1 MEHGRADSRAKAAQH
16 NDPVLRHAT
25 SEGLD
30 GNAALIS
37 QEPSLRDLAETLVF
51 SPSDGRIWLND
62 QRMILLQSASLG
74 VLRRELIESLGTEKA
89 RQLLTRI
96 GYASGSRDAE
106 LIRRRWPQGD
116 AFRAGPHI
124 HSLEGVVKV
133 TPLRL
138 AMDVDQ
144 GSFEGEFLWEDSS
157 EASQHV
163 AVYGISSAPV
173 CWMQIG
179 YASGFASA
187 LMGKMVIYRE
197 VECHAMG
204 APNCRCI
211 GRTADAWEN
220 VEEDLPYFTFGELP
234 RAEAPRAPTRQSASD
249 CGRRRPAGDGWH
261 LARFPRGAAHA
272 RSRGADPGDRAF
284 HRGVGRRQGTV
295 LPRAPCHQ
303 PARRKALRRGQLR
316 GHSRYADR
324 GRSCSASNAAPMRAP
339 TPRAPGRVRALRI
352 RAGPCSSTRSPR

>member
-16 NDPVLRHAT
+16 HDPVLRHAT

-138 AMDVDQ
+138 AMDVDVDH
-144 GSFEGEFLWEDSS
+144 GANYGATLSWPAGKGPGLGEPDVTVVFEVATCASKVRKESTRTEPDADQFLGC
-157 EASQHV
+157 Q
-163 AVYGISSAPV
+163 
-173 CWMQIG
+173 M
-179 YASGFASA
+179 ASA
-187 LMGKMVIYRE
+187 
-197 VECHAMG
+197 
-204 APNCRCI
+204 
-211 GRTADAWEN
+211 
-220 VEEDLPYFTFGELP
+220 
-234 RAEAPRAPTRQSASD
+234 
-249 CGRRRPAGDGWH
+249 
-261 LARFPRGAAHA
+261 
-272 RSRGADPGDRAF
+272 
-284 HRGVGRRQGTV
+284 
-295 LPRAPCHQ
+295 
-303 PARRKALRRGQLR
+303 
-316 GHSRYADR
+316 
-324 GRSCSASNAAPMRAP
+324 
-339 TPRAPGRVRALRI
+339 
-352 RAGPCSSTRSPR
+352 